1 MTFVLYHLSLLKIS
15 SVCWLSISLFS
26 KRCFDEKGEGLGE
39 EEEEKEDF
47 RFQLVK
53 FNNLPYSDFLGFA

>member
-26 KRCFDEKGEGLGE
+26 KRFDEKGEGLGE

-47 RFQLVK
+47 HFQLVK
-53 FNNLPYSDFLGFA
+53 FNNLPYSDCLGFA